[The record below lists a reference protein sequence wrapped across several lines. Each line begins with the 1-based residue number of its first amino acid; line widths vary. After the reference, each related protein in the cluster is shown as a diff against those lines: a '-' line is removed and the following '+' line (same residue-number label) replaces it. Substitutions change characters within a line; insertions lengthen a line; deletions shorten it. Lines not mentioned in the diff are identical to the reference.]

1 MFYKDDNLAVFIDG
15 ANLYAA
21 SRALGFEIDFK
32 LMRNEFSRRGRL
44 QRISYYT
51 ALLETEEFNPVK
63 PLIDWLSYNGYSVVT
78 KSAREFFD
86 PLGRRKIKGSIDLE
100 LAIDALDIAPKLNH
114 LVLFSG
120 DGDFKPLV
128 MALQRHGVRVSVV
141 STIRTNPVLISDD
154 LRRIAD
160 NFIELED
167 LREVIAKP
175 ERVRESRDA
184 AESAL
189 EAETEGSK
197 A

>member
-15 ANLYAA
+15 SNLYAA
-21 SRALGFEIDFK
+21 CRALGFEIDFK

-51 ALLETEEFNPVK
+51 AVLETEEFNPVK

-141 STIRTNPVLISDD
+141 STIRTNPALISDD

-184 AESAL
+184 GESAL
-189 EAETEGSK
+189 EVATEGSK

>member
-15 ANLYAA
+15 SNLYAA

>member
-15 ANLYAA
+15 SNLYSA
-21 SRALGFEIDFK
+21 SRALGFEIDYK

-51 ALLETEEFNPVK
+51 AVVETEEFNPLK

-78 KSAREFFD
+78 KPAREFFD
-86 PLGRRKIKGSIDLE
+86 PMGRRKVKGSIELE
-100 LAIDALDIAPKLNH
+100 IAVDALDLAQKLDH

-128 MALQRHGVRVSVV
+128 LALQRHGVRVSVV
-141 STIRTNPVLISDD
+141 STIRTNPVLIADE
-154 LRRIAD
+154 LRRVAD
-160 NFIELED
+160 NFIELDE
-167 LREVIAKP
+167 LREAIAKP
-175 ERVRESRDA
+175 ERIHESHDPSESSREP
-184 AESAL
+184 ES
-189 EAETEGSK
+189 EG

>member
-1 MFYKDDNLAVFIDG
+1 MFYKDDNLAGFIDG
-15 ANLYAA
+15 SNLYAA
-21 SRALGFEIDFK
+21 CRALGFEIDFK

-51 ALLETEEFNPVK
+51 AVLETEEFNPVK

-128 MALQRHGVRVSVV
+128 MALQRHGVRASVV
-141 STIRTNPVLISDD
+141 STIRTNPALISDD

-184 AESAL
+184 GESAL
-189 EAETEGSK
+189 EVATEGSK